1 MPATARKSALQTT
14 TVRLPRRL
22 YEEAR
27 HALEKGE
34 TEAGSLNDLLVQ
46 SLEAWLQRV
55 RREWIDRE
63 FAQMKNDPQYQRE
76 SAAVAKQFASNDRE
90 TLRSAERD
98 KRP

>member
-1 MPATARKSALQTT
+1 MPGRAPKSAMQTT

-22 YEEAR
+22 YDEAR
-27 HALEKGE
+27 HALEEGQ

-46 SLEAWLQRV
+46 SLEAWLQRA

-76 SAAVAKQFASNDRE
+76 SAAVAKQFSSNDRE

-98 KRP
+98 KTP

>member
-1 MPATARKSALQTT
+1 MSAAARKSALQTT

-34 TEAGSLNDLLVQ
+34 TEAGSMNELLVQ
-46 SLEAWLQRV
+46 SLEQWLQRV

-63 FAQMKNDPQYQRE
+63 FTQMKNDAQYQRE

-90 TLRSAERD
+90 TLRSAEKD